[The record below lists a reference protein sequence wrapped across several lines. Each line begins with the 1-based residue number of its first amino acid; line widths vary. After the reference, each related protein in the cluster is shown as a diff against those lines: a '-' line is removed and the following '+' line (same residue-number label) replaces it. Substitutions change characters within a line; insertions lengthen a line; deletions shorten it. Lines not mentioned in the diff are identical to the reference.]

1 MKVLAFELSTGCGS
15 LAWASAET
23 QLKKEWPNDR
33 KNSGSFFENLKL
45 VSESYGLPETI
56 IVGLGPGS
64 YAGVRIAISAALG
77 LSAAARARLIGF
89 PSVCAIECDDEEYCV
104 IGDARRQ
111 SFFFTHVRHND
122 PVEGPALF
130 TENEL
135 RDKLEGLEKKMPIFS
150 AENLPQFQGVI
161 VRYPSAFVLARLAQ
175 ASDRGFAL
183 PPLEPLYLREPHIT
197 VPKKGKAIL

>member
-33 KNSGSFFENLKL
+33 KNSASFFENLKL

-150 AENLPQFQGVI
+150 AENLPQFQSVI
-161 VRYPSAFVLARLAQ
+161 VRYPSAVVLARLAQ